1 MHMGC
6 WKDRSFI
13 QIQILRNYNWNDSP
27 TTDHPPPP
35 QQNNG
40 SQHKDDEFE
49 IGKLN
54 QACWFDSI
62 QNAHQPTRCLYCVL
76 LNCFLSSR
84 HVSVWEEN

>member
-1 MHMGC
+1 MGG

-13 QIQILRNYNWNDSP
+13 QYKSSEIIIEMTPLQQ
-27 TTDHPPPP
+27 TPPPS

-54 QACWFDSI
+54 QAC
-62 QNAHQPTRCLYCVL
+62 
-76 LNCFLSSR
+76 
-84 HVSVWEEN
+84 